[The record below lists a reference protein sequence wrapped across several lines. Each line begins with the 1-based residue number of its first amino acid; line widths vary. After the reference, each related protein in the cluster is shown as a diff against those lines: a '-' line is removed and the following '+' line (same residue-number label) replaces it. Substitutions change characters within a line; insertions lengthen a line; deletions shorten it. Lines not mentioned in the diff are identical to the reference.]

1 MQKYICQILS
11 KQARREI
18 SRREIR
24 GGEGL
29 ESGENLKGGEDFERE
44 EDLKEG
50 ENFESEE
57 DLDSGEELIM
67 SILPQVSGKQKN
79 ERRNKI

>member
-1 MQKYICQILS
+1 MCQILS
-11 KQARREI
+11 KLARREI

-29 ESGENLKGGEDFERE
+29 ENGEDLDSGEDLEGE

-50 ENFESEE
+50 EKLE
-57 DLDSGEELIM
+57 
-67 SILPQVSGKQKN
+67 V
-79 ERRNKI
+79 ERA

>member
-1 MQKYICQILS
+1 MCQILS

-29 ESGENLKGGEDFERE
+29 ESGENLKGGEDFDGE
-44 EDLKEG
+44 EDLEG
-50 ENFESEE
+50 E
-57 DLDSGEELIM
+57 EELIM
-67 SILPQVSGKQKN
+67 RK
-79 ERRNKI
+79 